1 MQAGAAAQVTPVQAA
16 HSCRSST
23 ASPWGQPGLDAAKP
37 STERVSAIQSMRV
50 CCAGGPELDV
60 RRGSASVFSSAAL
73 CAFHAA
79 LCQL

>member
-1 MQAGAAAQVTPVQAA
+1 MQAA

-23 ASPWGQPGLDAAKP
+23 ASPWGQPGSDAAKP
-37 STERVSAIQSMRV
+37 STERVSAIQSMSV
-50 CCAGGPELDV
+50 CCGGDPELDV
-60 RRGSASVFSSAAL
+60 RRGSASVFNSAAL